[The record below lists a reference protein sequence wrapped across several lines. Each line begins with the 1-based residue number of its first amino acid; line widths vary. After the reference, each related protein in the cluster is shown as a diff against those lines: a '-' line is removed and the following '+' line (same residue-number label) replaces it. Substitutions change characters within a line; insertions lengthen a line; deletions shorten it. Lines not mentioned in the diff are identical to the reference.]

1 MGKVDP
7 KRVLII
13 VSVLGALMIGYYY
26 FSPNENARS
35 PGALV
40 KTQST
45 PQPQAPTATKPREG
59 AALLEKQTKVEPPP
73 AADKPAQPFES
84 PNNQAIAQASAP
96 QDAQKELKA
105 EAAPITRQAAL
116 PDPFKGTTA
125 EVIRLRKEAEIL
137 DAKIKILDLKA
148 KQAEAE
154 LKEKRARS
162 LAAMIEKDPRVL
174 FSLPPDTKEGA
185 ILPATRLGPPDLGA
199 IRGEGKE
206 AKGDLEEIIRGR
218 YPTVRMVILGHD
230 KRITVDYRG
239 STFTLSIGDKVQDLE
254 VINVTPRGGLFRING
269 KQEFIPVTENAR
281 EEVKTSEKPAGN
293 TNR

>member
-13 VSVLGALMIGYYY
+13 ISVLGALMIGYYY
-26 FSPNENARS
+26 FSPNENVPTPA
-35 PGALV
+35 ALL
-40 KTQST
+40 KTQSA
-45 PQPQAPTATKPREG
+45 PQPQAPAATKLREG
-59 AALLEKQTKVEPPP
+59 AALPDKQPKVDPPP
-73 AADKPAQPFES
+73 AAGKPAQPFES
-84 PNNQAIAQASAP
+84 PTTQAIVQAPALA
-96 QDAQKELKA
+96 DAQKELKP
-105 EAAPITRQAAL
+105 EAPSITRQAGL

-137 DAKIKILDLKA
+137 EAKIKILDLKA

-174 FSLPPDTKEGA
+174 FSLPADMKEGA
-185 ILPATRLGPPDLGA
+185 ILPTTHLGAPDLGA
-199 IRGEGKE
+199 MRGDPKE

-218 YPTVRMVILGHD
+218 YPTVKMVILSHD

-281 EEVKTSEKPAGN
+281 EEVKTGEKPATN
-293 TNR
+293 TTR

>member
-7 KRVLII
+7 KRLLII
-13 VSVLGALMIGYYY
+13 VSVLGALIIGYYY
-26 FSPNENARS
+26 FSPNEESPS
-35 PGALV
+35 PGALL

-45 PQPQAPTATKPREG
+45 PQPQTATKLRDG
-59 AALLEKQTKVEPPP
+59 AALPEKQPKLYPPT
-73 AADKPAQPFES
+73 AADKPAQSFES
-84 PNNQAIAQASAP
+84 PNNQAIAKAP
-96 QDAQKELKA
+96 APPDAQKELKP
-105 EAAPITRQAAL
+105 EALLSARQAAL

-125 EVIRLRKEAEIL
+125 EVIKLRKEAEIL
-137 DAKIKILDLKA
+137 EAKIKILDLKA

-162 LAAMIEKDPRVL
+162 LAAMIDKDPRVL
-174 FSLPPDTKEGA
+174 FSLPADMKEGA
-185 ILPATRLGPPDLGA
+185 ILPTTHLGPPDLGG
-199 IRGEGKE
+199 IRGDPKE

-230 KRITVDYRG
+230 KRITVEYRG

-254 VINVTPRGGLFRING
+254 VINVTQRGGLFRING

-281 EEVKTSEKPAGN
+281 EEVKTGEKPATN

>member
-26 FSPNENARS
+26 FSPNEDSPS
-35 PGALV
+35 PGALL
-40 KTQST
+40 KTQAT
-45 PQPQAPTATKPREG
+45 PQPQAPAATKLREG
-59 AALLEKQTKVEPPP
+59 AALSEKQPKVDPPP
-73 AADKPAQPFES
+73 AAGKPAQPFES
-84 PNNQAIAQASAP
+84 PNTQAIAQAPAP
-96 QDAQKELKA
+96 AQKELKS
-105 EAAPITRQAAL
+105 EASTITRQAGL

-137 DAKIKILDLKA
+137 EAKIKILDLKA

-174 FSLPPDTKEGA
+174 FSIPADMKEGA
-185 ILPATRLGPPDLGA
+185 ILPTTHLGAPDLGA
-199 IRGEGKE
+199 MRGDPKE
-206 AKGDLEEIIRGR
+206 AKGDLDEIIRGR

-239 STFTLSIGDKVQDLE
+239 STFTLSIGDKVQDIE

-269 KQEFIPVTENAR
+269 KQEFIPVTENTR
-281 EEVKTSEKPAGN
+281 EEVKTGEKPATN